1 MHNIMYLLRL
11 EEYYIH
17 NIFTKFLNN
26 KVIINFN
33 LDIVLKLFFWSLSF
47 ERFRISFENINMCQM
62 SYKLYI

>member
-1 MHNIMYLLRL
+1 MYLLCL

-17 NIFTKFLNN
+17 NIFIKFLNN

-33 LDIVLKLFFWSLSF
+33 LDIVLKLLFWSLSF
-47 ERFRISFENINMCQM
+47 ERFRISFESINMCQM

>member
-1 MHNIMYLLRL
+1 MYLLCL

-33 LDIVLKLFFWSLSF
+33 LDIVLKLLF
-47 ERFRISFENINMCQM
+47 
-62 SYKLYI
+62 

>member
-1 MHNIMYLLRL
+1 MYLLCL

-17 NIFTKFLNN
+17 IIFTKFLNN

-33 LDIVLKLFFWSLSF
+33 LDIVLKLLFWSLSF
-47 ERFRISFENINMCQM
+47 ERFRISFESINMCQM

>member
-1 MHNIMYLLRL
+1 MYLLCL

-33 LDIVLKLFFWSLSF
+33 LNIILKLLFYHYHLKDLEFPLKILI
-47 ERFRISFENINMCQM
+47 RV
-62 SYKLYI
+62 K